1 MTHINFV
8 SSRSGRRIGRSL
20 LTFVL
25 GGVLALALTKPLFVM
40 TGIFPHD
47 AVSSS
52 RQLAYAVLAFLA
64 LFGALLYKGS
74 QRIEAA
80 ATPILVVIAWFA
92 ITITWSNAIQISA
105 QKLILTSVVTWLCFL
120 VSDRLSDDR
129 IITTIRTFL
138 LIILLSN
145 LLSVALYPTIGIHGF
160 FAPGPHQW
168 RGIMSHKNIA
178 GTTTAITILFFAFY
192 GKQRMATFRYAVV
205 FVALVFLYYTQS
217 RTAFIALA
225 IALGSG
231 LSFYMYSVDFISG
244 STLLY
249 YAKIRKLSVVGLL
262 VVLATVMVLTLN
274 INMLIVFTSNP
285 EFLSG
290 RSQIW
295 QPMLI
300 AYGDNPVFGTGYG
313 AFWGHLS
320 EASNRI
326 TREDGNFF
334 TGTTQGHNGYLDIA
348 VQTGLIGLLL
358 AISTVM
364 IWPATMLAKCI
375 SINRDLCALS
385 ISIIVLYI
393 VNNATESSM
402 FETDQVINVFAMIV
416 MGMLHKCVRRNPESN
431 VVRSRTG
438 LRKRKTSSAMSSIL

>member
-8 SSRSGRRIGRSL
+8 SSRSGRRIGKSL

-47 AVSSS
+47 AVSFS
-52 RQLAYAVLAFLA
+52 RQLAYAALTVLALV
-64 LFGALLYKGS
+64 GAFLYKGS
-74 QRIEAA
+74 HRIEAVA
-80 ATPILVVIAWFA
+80 APILVVIAWFT
-92 ITITWSNAIQISA
+92 ITITWSSAIQISA
-105 QKLILTSVVTWLCFL
+105 QKLILTSIVTWLCFL
-120 VSDRLSDDR
+120 VSDRLSNDR
-129 IITTIRTFL
+129 IIRTIRTFL
-138 LIILLSN
+138 LVILILN

-160 FAPGPHQW
+160 LVPGPHQW

-178 GTTTAITILFFAFY
+178 GTTTAVTILFFAFY
-192 GKQRMATFRYAVV
+192 GKQSMVVFRYAVV
-205 FVALVFLYYTQS
+205 VVALVFLYYTQS
-217 RTAFIALA
+217 RTALVALA
-225 IALGSG
+225 IAFGAG
-231 LSFYMYSVDFISG
+231 LSFYMHSANNSSG
-244 STLLY
+244 STVIY
-249 YAKIRKLSVVGLL
+249 YAKIRKISMVGLSVIFAIIV
-262 VVLATVMVLTLN
+262 VLTLN
-274 INMLIVFTSNP
+274 INLLIASTSNP

-300 AYGDNPVFGTGYG
+300 AYGNNPVFGTGYG
-313 AFWGHLS
+313 AFWGHLA
-320 EASNRI
+320 EASSRI

-348 VQTGLIGLLL
+348 VQTGLIGLML
-358 AISTVM
+358 AISAVV

-385 ISIIVLYI
+385 MSIIVLYI

-402 FETDQVINVFAMIV
+402 FETDQVINIFAMIV
-416 MGMLHKCVRRNPESN
+416 LGMLHKCVRRHLDFTSVKPRKG
-431 VVRSRTG
+431 V
-438 LRKRKTSSAMSSIL
+438 RKRKTSPAISSLL